1 MKKFIFTFGLLCLST
16 FCFSQVDSIKTRKY
30 TRYLGVQANQ
40 LIRQIL
46 NFTNSS
52 SSIDNPYLIIYAAN
66 SNKTGVGFTAGL
78 GFQVNQTTDGDPSN
92 KRETKIN
99 NLSARV
105 GVEKKSVLGKKWL
118 VSWGLDVTRDDF
130 KNETTITQVF
140 DPNNPS
146 SRSVSNTTNTTSSWG
161 FGPRFTLNFL
171 ITNRIVLGTETNYYY
186 RSGSI
191 STANNTTNSFS
202 NGQGGFTT
210 QTTKADSSSDFTK
223 FQFSVPTV
231 IYVMIKF

>member
-1 MKKFIFTFGLLCLST
+1 M
-16 FCFSQVDSIKTRKY
+16 
-30 TRYLGVQANQ
+30 
-40 LIRQIL
+40 
-46 NFTNSS
+46 
-52 SSIDNPYLIIYAAN
+52 
-66 SNKTGVGFTAGL
+66 
-78 GFQVNQTTDGDPSN
+78 
-92 KRETKIN
+92 
-99 NLSARV
+99 
-105 GVEKKSVLGKKWL
+105 
-118 VSWGLDVTRDDF
+118 SWGLDVTRDDF